1 MSCMYFFF
9 SSRRRH
15 TRCLSDWSSDVCSSD
30 LSPPGIIPSMRKTFS
45 TGLSM
50 PLVASVR
57 KPAGSGRAA
66 DARRWQSALQ
76 RRGSVVVQLVVL
88 LSRAFPVADVGFIPH
103 LPIPALDLAP
113 AVAPNRMEYPL
124 AHQFPPPGVV
134 FGRVRPALAVVGLR
148 PVAGIRLRM
157 DRQRFRH
164 EADLY
169 ERLGAGSDVRVEDT
183 VDDGP
188 VVNRAAGSVFGVGVG
203 RAPFERGSARSEERR
218 VGK

>member
-1 MSCMYFFF
+1 
-9 SSRRRH
+9 
-15 TRCLSDWSSDVCSSD
+15 
-30 LSPPGIIPSMRKTFS
+30 
-45 TGLSM
+45 
-50 PLVASVR
+50 
-57 KPAGSGRAA
+57 
-66 DARRWQSALQ
+66 
-76 RRGSVVVQLVVL
+76 
-88 LSRAFPVADVGFIPH
+88 
-103 LPIPALDLAP
+103 
-113 AVAPNRMEYPL
+113 MEYPL

-203 RAPFERGSARSEERR
+203 RAPFERGSAVPSAEQVVHSDIDRRRAQTGKLTNQLGTILHVGVVRLVVTEIGKDGAERTQAGPAINPNGRLTLGPNQRRHHGREENRCASHGNIKRTKDTGGLRWLRKRSAAD
-218 VGK
+218 